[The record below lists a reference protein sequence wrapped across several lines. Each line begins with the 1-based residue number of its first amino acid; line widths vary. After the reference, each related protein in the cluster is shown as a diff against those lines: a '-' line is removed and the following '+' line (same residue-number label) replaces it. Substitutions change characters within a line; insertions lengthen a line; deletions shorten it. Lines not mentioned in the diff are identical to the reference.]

1 MNWFNRKA
9 DKRIRQRLQ
18 AELPVFYPSS
28 GNYWLYPHLTYSAA
42 NNLPKQLLRLV
53 AGPAAQSVNSSDL
66 AGDGDDRLDDL
77 FGAYGSDKGVH
88 GYAPVYNFVFRSLGR
103 PDFTLL
109 EIGLG
114 TNDPVA
120 ISTMG
125 TAGRPGAS
133 LRAFRDYMPKAA
145 IYGVDIDRNIL
156 FSEQGIRTGWLDQTD
171 PATFDGLVSQL
182 GCASF
187 DVIIDDG
194 LHSSEANL
202 NTIDFWR
209 RSSSQGGWV
218 VIEDIPERTF
228 DVWRVVAALLEQSG
242 HDCWLIKA
250 SDCFMFA
257 ARHAGQDRSTPSAL
271 PQSQAV

>member
-1 MNWFNRKA
+1 LNWFNRKA
-9 DKRIRQRLQ
+9 DKRMRQRLN
-18 AELPVFYPSS
+18 AELPVFYPNS
-28 GNYWLYPHLTYSAA
+28 GNYWLFPHLAYSAA
-42 NNLPKQLLRLV
+42 NNLPKQLLKLIPSSAPPIV
-53 AGPAAQSVNSSDL
+53 DSSDL
-66 AGDGDDRLDDL
+66 AGDDDDRLERL
-77 FGAYGSDKGVH
+77 FGAHGSDKGAH
-88 GYAPVYNFVFRSLGR
+88 GYAPVYNFVFRSLDR
-103 PDFTLL
+103 PDFSLL

-114 TNDPVA
+114 TNDPAA

-125 TAGRPGAS
+125 ASGRPGAS
-133 LRAFRDYMPKAA
+133 LRAFRDHMPKAT
-145 IYGVDIDRNIL
+145 IYGADIDRNIL

-171 PATFDGLVSQL
+171 PATFDGLISQL
-182 GCASF
+182 GCSSF

-209 RSSSQGGWV
+209 RSSPRGGWV

-228 DVWRVVAALLEQSG
+228 DVWRVVAGLLGQSG

-257 ARHAGQDRSTPSAL
+257 ARHAGHDHATPRVLA
-271 PQSQAV
+271 QSPTA